1 MLVCT
6 LGDLLLDVVVRL
18 PGPLA
23 PGDDVPAQT
32 SVGAGGQAANVAAW
46 ASALGG
52 CGRFLGRRAADAVGR
67 VVAADVTARGVE
79 LRGPIV
85 SGRTGAVVSLVDR
98 SGARTMASDRGV
110 SPGLRPDD
118 VEGGWLDGCA
128 CLHISG
134 YGLVAEPMGAAAE
147 RAVELARRFGV
158 QVSIDLSSWT
168 AIRDFGPRRFR
179 ERLQQLAPDVLF
191 ATEREHDMLGRELP
205 APMWVLKRGRDG
217 CLFAREGIE
226 VDLPAADA
234 DVVDSTGAGDALA
247 AGFLLGGSLEEA
259 ARRALGAAA
268 RCVSQPGAMP

>member
-1 MLVCT
+1 VLVCA

-18 PGPLA
+18 AGPLA
-23 PGDDVPAQT
+23 QGDDAPAET
-32 SVGAGGQAANVAAW
+32 RVGPGGQAANVAAW

-52 CGRFLGRRAADAVGR
+52 RGRFLGRRAADAVGR
-67 VVAADVTARGVE
+67 VVATDVTARGVE

-85 SGRTGAVVSLVDR
+85 NGRTGAVVSLVDR

-110 SPGLRPDD
+110 SPGLTPDD
-118 VEGGWLDGCA
+118 IEGAWLDGCA

-147 RAVELARRFGV
+147 RATELAHRSGV
-158 QVSIDLSSWT
+158 PVSIDLSSWT
-168 AIRDFGPRRFR
+168 AIRDFGPRRFH
-179 ERLQQLAPDVLF
+179 ERLQRLAPDVLF
-191 ATEREHDMLGRELP
+191 ATEREQEVLGRQLP
-205 APMWVLKRGRDG
+205 APTRVLKRGRDG
-217 CLFAREGIE
+217 CLFAREGLQVE
-226 VDLPAADA
+226 LPAADA

-268 RCVSQPGAMP
+268 RCISQPGAMP